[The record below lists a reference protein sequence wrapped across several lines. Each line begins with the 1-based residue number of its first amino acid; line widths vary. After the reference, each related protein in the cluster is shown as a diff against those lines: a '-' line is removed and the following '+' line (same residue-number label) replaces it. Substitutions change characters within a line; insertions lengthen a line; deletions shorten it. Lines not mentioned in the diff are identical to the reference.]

1 MFKDKFNTL
10 TEQEK
15 AICKKLLQLKST
27 NEIADELF
35 LSPTTV
41 RTHYVNLFQKLEI
54 FGNDRKAQL
63 VEMYYKEQ
71 LWNYQVALQS
81 LEESLTVFK
90 ALTKSRLT
98 FSNLETK
105 YLENIE
111 SAINDTKKTPFFA
124 NS

>member
-15 AICKKLLQLKST
+15 AVCKRLLQLKT
-27 NEIADELF
+27 KNEIADELF
-35 LSPTTV
+35 ISSTTIS
-41 RTHYVNLFQKLEI
+41 THFTNIYSKMGI
-54 FGNDRKAQL
+54 FGLSRKAQL
-63 VEMYYKEQ
+63 VEMYYREQ

-111 SAINDTKKTPFFA
+111 SAINDTKK
-124 NS
+124 

>member
-15 AICKKLLQLKST
+15 TVCKRLLQLKT
-27 NEIADELF
+27 KNEIADELF
-35 LSPTTV
+35 IELSTV
-41 RTHYVNLFQKLEI
+41 ITHFTNIYSKLGI
-54 FGNDRKAQL
+54 FGKNRNAQL
-63 VEMYYKEQ
+63 VEMYYREQ

>member
-15 AICKKLLQLKST
+15 AVCKRLLQLKTT

-81 LEESLTVFK
+81 LEESLTIFK

-111 SAINDTKKTPFFA
+111 SAINDTKK
-124 NS
+124 

>member
-1 MFKDKFNTL
+1 MFKDNFNTL

-15 AICKKLLQLKST
+15 EICKKLLQIKST
-27 NEIADELF
+27 NEIAEELF

-41 RTHYVNLFQKLEI
+41 ITHFTKIYSKLEI

-71 LWNYQVALQS
+71 LWNYQVALQKID
-81 LEESLTVFK
+81 ESLKVFK
-90 ALTKSRLT
+90 SFTKNRLT
-98 FSNLETK
+98 FSHLETK

-111 SAINDTKKTPFFA
+111 SAINDTKK
-124 NS
+124 

>member
-15 AICKKLLQLKST
+15 AVCKELLELKST

-71 LWNYQVALQS
+71 LWNYQVALQKID
-81 LEESLTVFK
+81 ESLKVFK
-90 ALTKSRLT
+90 SFTKNRLT
-98 FSNLETK
+98 FSHLETK

-111 SAINDTKKTPFFA
+111 SAINDTKK
-124 NS
+124 